1 MKIRLRRRQEEPT
14 AKAPERPTP
23 IAPVAPGMTAGGM
36 TPPRPPPT
44 SPGAAPVRGR
54 DVGGGGWQRLA
65 LGSLG
70 VVLGL
75 GVWVG
80 RATGQRASV
89 PSHLELT
96 GAGHLLE
103 RPVDELLRDEG
114 MLAGAD
120 AVRERILATGVVNEV
135 VVHRR
140 LPASFI
146 VEAVEKRAV
155 GLLDLEPLAAVAAD
169 GTLLGPAAVR
179 DLEWAGANDLVLIRG
194 ADPEAPDFS
203 SRTRLAGR
211 LAAGLRARPTL
222 DRAVSEVDLSREPYR
237 IEAVLRPAPIRLLLT
252 SDGFFD
258 QLERG
263 IGLLR
268 TLTGRWPDLA
278 RVDLRA
284 PDRVVVRSGP
294 APLISTDEAQGPG
307 EGSR

>member
-1 MKIRLRRRQEEPT
+1 MKIRRRRRPERPT
-14 AKAPERPTP
+14 ATAPERPTP

-36 TPPRPPPT
+36 TAPRPRPT

-54 DVGGGGWQRLA
+54 DRGGAGWRRLG

-80 RATGQRASV
+80 RATGQRAAV

-103 RPVDELLRDEG
+103 RPVDELLREDG
-114 MLAGAD
+114 LLAGAG
-120 AVRERILATGVVNEV
+120 AVRDRLLATGVVDEV

-140 LPASFI
+140 LPAGFT

-155 GLLDLEPLAAVAAD
+155 ALLDLEPLVAIAAD
-169 GTLLGPAAVR
+169 GTLLGPAEVR
-179 DLEWAGANDLVLIRG
+179 DLEWAGANDLLLIRG
-194 ADPEAPDFS
+194 TDREAPDFA
-203 SRTRLAGR
+203 SRTRFAGR

-222 DRAVSEVDLSREPYR
+222 DGAVSEVDLSRAPYR

-263 IGLLR
+263 VGLLP
-268 TLTGRWPDLA
+268 TLTGRWPNLVRA
-278 RVDLRA
+278 DLRA
-284 PDRVVVRSGP
+284 PDRVVVRTGP
-294 APLISTDEAQGPG
+294 APLIATDEAQGPE